1 MPAGLP
7 NLLSQILPMLQQHAA
22 QGSNE
27 MDVFEDLAD
36 WFEDEGV
43 DEALPVIAGVAARAA
58 IRPIVRRTG
67 TAVGRTAARQVVR
80 SATQATQTLVRR
92 QGPQADEEDSID
104 AAAPVIAGLTIRRT
118 VPGVSRM
125 SRPARRRLVRS
136 VTQATRTIARRQGPQ
151 AARAVPSVVRA
162 VQRGVRQRRI
172 PAQAAPRAIQRTAQ
186 RVARSPQAVRRLSR
200 AVPVVGR
207 RSTGVTCPSCRRRR
221 RFTLRA
227 PVTISIQGR

>member
-80 SATQATQTLVRR
+80 SATQAAQTLVRR
-92 QGPQADEEDSID
+92 QGPQAVRALPRIARSVGR
-104 AAAPVIAGLTIRRT
+104 AAARPAAVAPALRRT
-118 VPGVSRM
+118 AARVAARPVLVQSL
-125 SRPARRRLVRS
+125 SRPLPAAGGSFVARRRLP
-136 VTQATRTIARRQGPQ
+136 RRVVLRGP
-151 AARAVPSVVRA
+151 VEIVI
-162 VQRGVRQRRI
+162 RR
-172 PAQAAPRAIQRTAQ
+172 
-186 RVARSPQAVRRLSR
+186 
-200 AVPVVGR
+200 
-207 RSTGVTCPSCRRRR
+207 
-221 RFTLRA
+221 
-227 PVTISIQGR
+227 